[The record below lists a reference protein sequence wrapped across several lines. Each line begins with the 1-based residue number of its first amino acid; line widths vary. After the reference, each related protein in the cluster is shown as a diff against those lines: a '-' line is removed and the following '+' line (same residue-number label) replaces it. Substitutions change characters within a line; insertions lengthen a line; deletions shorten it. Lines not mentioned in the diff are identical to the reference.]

1 LCRFLVVPEIRLGD
15 ARFQRFQDLAVL
27 IGVKENSEPSRCEA

>member
-1 LCRFLVVPEIRLGD
+1 LRRFLIVPEVRLRD
-15 ARFQRFQDLAVL
+15 ARFQRFQDLAML